1 VRSPCL
7 PSAVLAMA
15 ACAIAASGCS
25 EVESNVVEVY
35 PYEVKEVEGAKD
47 LKRVSMTDATA
58 ARIELQTAK
67 VRLDGGRKVVPHLA
81 LIYNPDGDVFVYT
94 RPEPRTYV
102 RAPVEV
108 RHVAGGRVV
117 LSDGPASGTD
127 IVTVGAAELLAT
139 EYEILNQHP

>member
-1 VRSPCL
+1 VRSPRP
-7 PSAVLAMA
+7 PSAVLALA

-35 PYEVKEVEGAKD
+35 PYEVKEVKGSD
-47 LKRVSMTDATA
+47 VKRVSMTDDTA
-58 ARIELQTAK
+58 ARIELRTAQ
-67 VRLDGGRKVVPHLA
+67 VRGKGERKVVPHLA

-108 RHVAGGRVV
+108 RNVAGDRAV
-117 LSDGPASGTD
+117 LSDGPPSGTE

>member
-1 VRSPCL
+1 VRLPRL
-7 PSAVLAMA
+7 PSAGLALVA
-15 ACAIAASGCS
+15 FAIAASGCA

-35 PYEVKEVEGAKD
+35 PYEVKEVEGKD
-47 LKRVSMTDATA
+47 LKRVTMTDDTA

-67 VRLDGGRKVVPHLA
+67 VRVNGERMVVPHVA

-94 RPEPRTYV
+94 RPEPRTYI

-108 RHVAGGRVV
+108 RHVAGDRVV
-117 LSDGPASGTD
+117 LSDGPPSGTD
-127 IVTVGAAELLAT
+127 VVTVGAAELLAT

>member
-1 VRSPCL
+1 MRLPPL
-7 PSAVLAMA
+7 PSAGLALVA
-15 ACAIAASGCS
+15 FAVAASGCA

-35 PYEVKEVEGAKD
+35 PYEATEVKGTD
-47 LKRVSMTDATA
+47 LKRVSMTDDTA

-67 VRLDGGRKVVPHLA
+67 VRGNGERKVVPHVA

-94 RPEPRTYV
+94 RPEPRTYI

-108 RHVAGGRVV
+108 RRVAGDRVV
-117 LSDGPASGTD
+117 LSDGPPSGTD
-127 IVTVGAAELLAT
+127 VVTVGAAELLAT